1 MGLGNPGQILQRRQ
15 RKDKEM
21 RFGTWNI
28 KSWNRRDW
36 GKEGKKLKRDEEA
49 CCRSR
54 KMEGV
59 CRGPPN
65 AVRHNGEEEEEDY
78 VQKS

>member
-1 MGLGNPGQILQRRQ
+1 MGLGNSGRISQRRQ

-21 RFGTWNI
+21 RFGTWT
-28 KSWNRRDW
+28 
-36 GKEGKKLKRDEEA
+36 RDEEA
-49 CCRSR
+49 CRRSR

-65 AVRHNGEEEEEDY
+65 AVRHHGEEKEEEIKNETHKFLY
-78 VQKS
+78 HIFKLSNSV